1 MIRQVLKFAMTLS
14 IIARIL
20 LTCLLNSF
28 SQSRSSRPCGFLIGV
43 IIPLPTYPL
52 SAIQSAGSKVRR
64 TPDSLRQWLSCR
76 LPSMGSEIHASFSA
90 RVQATWTFRPVVL
103 CLPEYSS
110 GGAAHDQHGSRVP
123 STRYW
128 HRSSRSSAVG
138 TYGASTFL
146 MSRVIDDIARL
157 TVDWENP
164 YVSASSSGARL
175 RRRYVRVTTT
185 ELNSPADG
193 GHFLSSGPVPAEWI
207 RAQSSTISS
216 LESPVVSYTEGSLL
230 VGWFRHPNPFEKR
243 ASIHVGAPTGRS
255 LLHAI
260 IRSLE

>member
-90 RVQATWTFRPVVL
+90 RVQGPVDEVL
-103 CLPEYSS
+103 ASFVQVL
-110 GGAAHDQHGSRVP
+110 GGGNVRREHFLDERRDDRYRAADC
-123 STRYW
+123 
-128 HRSSRSSAVG
+128 
-138 TYGASTFL
+138 
-146 MSRVIDDIARL
+146 
-157 TVDWENP
+157 
-164 YVSASSSGARL
+164 RL
-175 RRRYVRVTTT
+175 R
-185 ELNSPADG
+185 SPVCFG
-193 GHFLSSGPVPAEWI
+193 QLFLHPVPAHVSQGYHNRIEQPERRRPFLI
-207 RAQSSTISS
+207 ARSGLSRVHQRAEFHDLVPGKSCGMIHGRLVSLGLDSTPKSFRETSLFSRRRTEPCTFKSTIPQP
-216 LESPVVSYTEGSLL
+216 L
-230 VGWFRHPNPFEKR
+230 
-243 ASIHVGAPTGRS
+243 
-255 LLHAI
+255 
-260 IRSLE
+260 

>member
-1 MIRQVLKFAMTLS
+1 MLLSFRLANFKSFRDEQAFSFVRGSYTTPVDETSEEGGKRPWDQRVGTIAGLYGSNASGKSNVLKALAFMRNAVRDSFQNWSPGSAIPTEPFKLDPMYKDEPSLRVIHASLQKCRPITAEIVVVNVSIGRRESVCMIRQVLKFAMTLS

-28 SQSRSSRPCGFLIGV
+28 SQLRSSRSCGFLIGV

-110 GGAAHDQHGSRVP
+110 G
-123 STRYW
+123 
-128 HRSSRSSAVG
+128 
-138 TYGASTFL
+138 
-146 MSRVIDDIARL
+146 
-157 TVDWENP
+157 
-164 YVSASSSGARL
+164 
-175 RRRYVRVTTT
+175 
-185 ELNSPADG
+185 
-193 GHFLSSGPVPAEWI
+193 
-207 RAQSSTISS
+207 
-216 LESPVVSYTEGSLL
+216 
-230 VGWFRHPNPFEKR
+230 
-243 ASIHVGAPTGRS
+243 
-255 LLHAI
+255 
-260 IRSLE
+260 